1 MYRKTLAKK
10 GASTKPVPQRTKA
23 ATPPPSE
30 SEHESA
36 DEPLAQRSRR
46 RIIEDDAADS
56 PPADPSS
63 DGVDEGEGEGEGE
76 GEDEDEDEG
85 EEEDEEEQQ
94 VHAKEQEQ
102 GSASKQRRRK
112 GRMVPDEFS
121 KSVLTVYKHHAPDA
135 KHPFSELGKF
145 EYTIQ
150 KCAPGEYPALRSNV
164 PEARWLAAIR
174 ATIGFIWEKFKEA
187 KVPYLALLSYWMLL
201 CAFKRSYDAVRLK
214 STPKGMANM
223 TPGEVAN
230 GVKSDEAW
238 EEGFGRH
245 LLAGKAAAAA
255 AGKPFANDDVEFPDM
270 TPYLALAAELKADSE
285 TCPKLVLRLDS
296 TKVSRFLTP
305 AARAVLRARERPLQ
319 LQLLWNVEGPQ
330 HSIPDML
337 RFVIGL
343 LWGCTAVHEVVIDG
357 HGFGH
362 DQLGAWLGATLA
374 DSFPEL
380 SSLTL
385 GFGMSYEGLAGLLSD
400 QALKAQLLHL
410 DLRQAFLHNPGKS
423 AFYREA
429 VSLHS
434 LQMEHM
440 DSPGESLH
448 HLPCQWRTLRV
459 CKADIGDLSKL
470 PLHAVRDVVHIGRLH
485 VVARADNLADITAGA
500 SCFAAGV
507 AVKPKVDI
515 LRVDIV
521 DTSDEELAVL
531 AALQPLAG
539 CIRVVDVVCGDWN
552 DEDDIAEFDADVM
565 EALLPVCQ
573 GCSELRIRMASLQ
586 PSPQMWHAIVDRVP
600 SIAKVHIHQC
610 YDLYEDVLLFME
622 EYVEEHG
629 GRDIDIQIDYFLTSP
644 MGAQED
650 LGDCDLSDY
659 QFGPLRGPANP
670 AQGPANPA
678 QGPGNPAQG
687 YGNPAQGP
695 SNPAQGPGNPAQG
708 PGNPAQGYGN
718 PAQGPGNPAQGPGN
732 PAQVSR
738 NGGQAFPLIAKRC
751 LALTPYVAPKFT
763 IDINAP
769 AISSGTEEALRGRQ
783 QPFTLTLYQRSNAD
797 SVEAADMLYKT
808 MNLVGVCASV
818 TAVEFSATS
827 IGDFDCA
834 AVAMDPHLTQQLI
847 DSFPACQRL
856 SITGY
861 SVMADDLSSLL
872 SHCNIVGRIKQL
884 DIRNH
889 GPKNNVIGN
898 MWACVESAMHLT
910 HLDVWDVGEP
920 THSLRGVACQWEVVR
935 VAEMQ
940 LRHAASLPLQSSTQ
954 LTVDVLHVDLDA
966 RDMPQI
972 STAVSSL
979 ITDSS
984 VKPTIGKLALQYMWT
999 SAEGQAAMAAL
1010 QPMVGYYEEVDVHL
1024 GEETWEN
1031 GYVIML
1037 DVSVMNALVPLLQ
1050 QCAREAT
1057 ALAPMSERVKLIAA
1071 GVALSQDTAKKV
1083 TMTQDDLFQF
1093 VHRSW
1098 EDTSYPASPNNR
1110 AQWQGLQAFFAT
1122 KWQAA
1127 QQQFVNLQAMY
1138 CKAKVDQDLPDEYLQ
1153 LRRTCKNQWQRMTPD
1168 TPSSQQGI
1176 SQVASAT
1183 STQQQLQTL
1192 QQEQQEQGQGQGQ
1205 RQVQQVQQQQQQR
1218 QQQQQTQQQQERQGQ
1233 QQQPQGQGQG
1243 QQEGQG
1249 QQQQQQQQQ
1258 RQQQQTSGP
1267 AAAWPTSA
1275 GTSRV
1280 AATPEGSAAAAGA
1293 NAARQHVEAGLSS
1306 AAKKRRPEQTSETQ
1320 EQPQEE
1326 TKEKIHEL
1334 EQELQNLKGK
1344 VFQQPTYKAYPGKVF
1359 KQGQEA
1365 PCRNEALA
1373 AGLTVY
1379 QLPQNVLPGLEVVM
1393 AIIYITRVYC
1403 SLIFSSV
1410 LPQQTPQQRTQYI
1423 TQYGT
1428 GQRLQVL
1435 LAKSPSGKLDLT
1447 FKTLNNADTKAIN
1460 DQLTDAQKA
1469 EVQNHKAVLTKYFT
1483 RLVKLLDRP
1492 LNALATIIN
1501 DPVNK
1506 RKMVGEG
1513 DEQEMLIEP
1522 AQHAAPP
1529 QAPHT
1534 DFKPMA
1540 SGLDDGFVFLLACQ
1554 DFDLVAYM
1562 YSHLLMEHAA
1572 PYYKNGNPDL
1582 PSLTAIATH
1591 ALLREGTLVQVKAG
1605 QLVLFRGN
1613 TVHAGTAGRP
1623 DSCGARLYGFGKT
1636 GQPAD
1641 NTTVNMSQLGAVF
1654 EGIPTATGTESLS
1667 APHPQL
1673 HIDEQSA
1680 TADPQYQRLLA
1691 AALAGKSRQFQI
1703 QGNLM
1708 YHTGRGT
1715 RRLYIPVGPMR
1726 TALLR
1731 EAHDI
1736 PISGH
1741 LVPLTFDEAL
1751 DVDLPSGAS
1760 TPRNS
1765 ASSYS
1770 PSSPSLSPSP
1780 SGEYQ
1785 PIVSG
1790 TPPNA
1795 HPAAQ
1800 LAQAEQPEQF
1810 RSPAFALVS
1819 TGNREAQQ
1827 ALQGCQHCQ
1836 SFKAA
1841 ADYYSGLARA
1851 RAAFNALGAT
1861 MDMIVRQQEQQ
1872 HASQGE
1878 PRVAQGLV
1886 KLTDVQPFDG
1896 KGSVSTWLFHVEEVF
1911 KLTPG
1916 LTDEQKIVSTGVRL
1930 TGLAASWYVSVRS
1943 APSASFTW
1951 DLFKAALKAAFVT
1964 QSETAKA
1971 RDQLHVARQKPNQT
1985 ALSFATHLRSLFLHI
2000 PTITEDEQLDRF
2012 RRGLHPH
2019 LKAMVDIQSPTTFD
2033 QAVKIAVAH
2042 DTACRDAGLS
2052 TAVPMQLGLMKQV
2065 KQQPLRAPRETRG
2078 TSSTSTPQQ
2087 TQADKPRLQRLTP
2100 EEKACKDLESSQ
2112 PKASTGKTTAIT
2124 PPPPRLRITKLAANS
2139 SPDSHADLLV
2149 FTGSYKGNSA
2159 RVLIDGG
2166 ATGSFIDSAFCT
2178 KYGIQTA
2185 QKVSPDYIS
2194 LADGHQQQS
2203 SAMIPN
2209 ARFRLGTYKGE
2220 QTLHVTH
2227 LHDFDIILGKP
2238 WLAEINPR
2246 IDWKANIMRFRHA
2259 GRQHTLR
2266 PPVKQPGTTNTS
2278 GSPLLISSAQ
2288 LRTAISNNC
2297 PTFLVSITP
2306 ADSNAETCHQ
2316 VLDCSPIVQEYADVF
2331 PSDLPHGLPPERSVD
2346 HRIELQQAKP
2356 PPARPI
2362 YNVSSN
2368 ELAELKQQIG
2378 ELLDKGFIRPSTSPY
2393 ASGVLLV
2400 RKKDGSFRMCIDY
2413 RPLNRL
2419 TIKNKY
2425 PLPRLDTLLDR
2436 LHGAKVFSK
2445 LDLRQ
2450 GYHQI
2455 RVAPEDIHKTAFRT
2469 RYGHF
2474 EFTVLP
2480 FGLCNAPA
2488 TFQRLMNDVLHDL
2501 LDDCVLVYLDD
2512 ILIFS
2517 RTPQEHLAHLRRVLD
2532 LLRKHKLYAKLS
2544 KCEFGMDQTS
2554 FLGHIVSASGIAC
2567 DPAKVAAVQSWP
2579 IPTTVHDVR
2588 SFLGLANYYRRFVKD
2603 FSTIA
2608 APLTTLTRADG
2619 HDKQGV
2625 VAWGQAQQSAFDAL
2639 KQALVSAPILIA
2651 PDPSQPYTLRCDA
2664 SSIGIGAVLSQG
2676 TGSAERV
2683 VAYHS
2688 RKLLPAERNYP
2699 THEQELLSLVEA
2711 LKVWRHYLLGASFNL
2726 LTDNWATKHIQ
2737 TQPRLDC
2744 RRQARWMEV
2753 LQEYD
2758 CIIDHIPGKQ
2768 NIVADAL
2775 SRRSDYQL
2783 LSVGRRTQ
2791 RNPAQ
2796 VTETTIS
2803 VDQSRLRNIRDAAA
2817 TDPQYQRHLAAALK
2831 GRARQFT
2838 VQDNL
2843 LYHTGRGTPLLYIP
2857 AGPLRTDLLC
2867 EAHNVPTAGHLGRDK
2882 TYLRLSRLVYWPRM
2896 AAAVHDY
2903 IRTCTHCQRNKSS
2916 TTKPFGL
2923 LQPLPVPQHRWEQ
2936 VSMDL
2941 ITQLPV
2947 TSAGHDAIVVFVD
2960 KLTKMIHTVP
2970 TTTTVSAPELAQLFF
2985 DSVFKYHGLPKV
2997 IISDRDPRFTSN
3009 FWQQLFAK
3017 TGTHLNISTANHPQ
3031 TDGQTERAN
3040 RTIEDMLRNYV
3051 SPHHTDWDNH
3061 LTAVEF
3067 AYNASVQASTGYS
3080 PFMLNSGQ
3088 EPHTPLSLAVSS
3100 AAPARATPDT
3110 SESAPAFLQ
3119 RMATNI
3125 AAATQHLIKAQE
3137 RQVKYAN
3144 AHRQDH
3150 TFSTGDMVYLGDSF
3164 FTHIRP
3170 ATQATGAAR
3179 KFTPRQHGPFKVL
3192 EVVTP
3197 VALRLQLPAEW
3208 KSVHPVVHVSHV
3220 KLHHDGSARFPTRN
3234 PAPPPEPDIIDG
3246 EAHYHV
3252 EAFRNHRFQRGKLQL
3267 QVKWLGHPE
3276 HENSWVPLAQ
3286 LQEDMTQNV
3295 LKKLLRAYAFRT
3307 KQPKGWMQPA

>member
-1 MYRKTLAKK
+1 
-10 GASTKPVPQRTKA
+10 
-23 ATPPPSE
+23 
-30 SEHESA
+30 
-36 DEPLAQRSRR
+36 
-46 RIIEDDAADS
+46 
-56 PPADPSS
+56 
-63 DGVDEGEGEGEGE
+63 
-76 GEDEDEDEG
+76 
-85 EEEDEEEQQ
+85 
-94 VHAKEQEQ
+94 
-102 GSASKQRRRK
+102 
-112 GRMVPDEFS
+112 
-121 KSVLTVYKHHAPDA
+121 
-135 KHPFSELGKF
+135 
-145 EYTIQ
+145 
-150 KCAPGEYPALRSNV
+150 
-164 PEARWLAAIR
+164 
-174 ATIGFIWEKFKEA
+174 
-187 KVPYLALLSYWMLL
+187 
-201 CAFKRSYDAVRLK
+201 
-214 STPKGMANM
+214 MA
-223 TPGEVAN
+223 
-230 GVKSDEAW
+230 
-238 EEGFGRH
+238 
-245 LLAGKAAAAA
+245 
-255 AGKPFANDDVEFPDM
+255 
-270 TPYLALAAELKADSE
+270 
-285 TCPKLVLRLDS
+285 
-296 TKVSRFLTP
+296 
-305 AARAVLRARERPLQ
+305 
-319 LQLLWNVEGPQ
+319 
-330 HSIPDML
+330 
-337 RFVIGL
+337 
-343 LWGCTAVHEVVIDG
+343 
-357 HGFGH
+357 
-362 DQLGAWLGATLA
+362 
-374 DSFPEL
+374 
-380 SSLTL
+380 
-385 GFGMSYEGLAGLLSD
+385 
-400 QALKAQLLHL
+400 
-410 DLRQAFLHNPGKS
+410 
-423 AFYREA
+423 
-429 VSLHS
+429 
-434 LQMEHM
+434 
-440 DSPGESLH
+440 
-448 HLPCQWRTLRV
+448 
-459 CKADIGDLSKL
+459 
-470 PLHAVRDVVHIGRLH
+470 
-485 VVARADNLADITAGA
+485 
-500 SCFAAGV
+500 
-507 AVKPKVDI
+507 
-515 LRVDIV
+515 
-521 DTSDEELAVL
+521 
-531 AALQPLAG
+531 
-539 CIRVVDVVCGDWN
+539 
-552 DEDDIAEFDADVM
+552 
-565 EALLPVCQ
+565 
-573 GCSELRIRMASLQ
+573 Q
-586 PSPQMWHAIVDRVP
+586 PS
-600 SIAKVHIHQC
+600 
-610 YDLYEDVLLFME
+610 
-622 EYVEEHG
+622 
-629 GRDIDIQIDYFLTSP
+629 
-644 MGAQED
+644 AQ
-650 LGDCDLSDY
+650 
-659 QFGPLRGPANP
+659 PA
-670 AQGPANPA
+670 
-678 QGPGNPAQG
+678 
-687 YGNPAQGP
+687 
-695 SNPAQGPGNPAQG
+695 
-708 PGNPAQGYGN
+708 
-718 PAQGPGNPAQGPGN
+718 
-732 PAQVSR
+732 
-738 NGGQAFPLIAKRC
+738 
-751 LALTPYVAPKFT
+751 
-763 IDINAP
+763 
-769 AISSGTEEALRGRQ
+769 
-783 QPFTLTLYQRSNAD
+783 
-797 SVEAADMLYKT
+797 T
-808 MNLVGVCASV
+808 M
-818 TAVEFSATS
+818 
-827 IGDFDCA
+827 D
-834 AVAMDPHLTQQLI
+834 
-847 DSFPACQRL
+847 
-856 SITGY
+856 
-861 SVMADDLSSLL
+861 
-872 SHCNIVGRIKQL
+872 
-884 DIRNH
+884 
-889 GPKNNVIGN
+889 
-898 MWACVESAMHLT
+898 
-910 HLDVWDVGEP
+910 
-920 THSLRGVACQWEVVR
+920 
-935 VAEMQ
+935 
-940 LRHAASLPLQSSTQ
+940 
-954 LTVDVLHVDLDA
+954 
-966 RDMPQI
+966 
-972 STAVSSL
+972 
-979 ITDSS
+979 
-984 VKPTIGKLALQYMWT
+984 
-999 SAEGQAAMAAL
+999 
-1010 QPMVGYYEEVDVHL
+1010 
-1024 GEETWEN
+1024 
-1031 GYVIML
+1031 
-1037 DVSVMNALVPLLQ
+1037 
-1050 QCAREAT
+1050 
-1057 ALAPMSERVKLIAA
+1057 
-1071 GVALSQDTAKKV
+1071 
-1083 TMTQDDLFQF
+1083 
-1093 VHRSW
+1093 
-1098 EDTSYPASPNNR
+1098 
-1110 AQWQGLQAFFAT
+1110 
-1122 KWQAA
+1122 
-1127 QQQFVNLQAMY
+1127 
-1138 CKAKVDQDLPDEYLQ
+1138 
-1153 LRRTCKNQWQRMTPD
+1153 
-1168 TPSSQQGI
+1168 
-1176 SQVASAT
+1176 
-1183 STQQQLQTL
+1183 
-1192 QQEQQEQGQGQGQ
+1192 
-1205 RQVQQVQQQQQQR
+1205 
-1218 QQQQQTQQQQERQGQ
+1218 
-1233 QQQPQGQGQG
+1233 
-1243 QQEGQG
+1243 
-1249 QQQQQQQQQ
+1249 
-1258 RQQQQTSGP
+1258 
-1267 AAAWPTSA
+1267 
-1275 GTSRV
+1275 
-1280 AATPEGSAAAAGA
+1280 
-1293 NAARQHVEAGLSS
+1293 
-1306 AAKKRRPEQTSETQ
+1306 
-1320 EQPQEE
+1320 
-1326 TKEKIHEL
+1326 
-1334 EQELQNLKGK
+1334 
-1344 VFQQPTYKAYPGKVF
+1344 
-1359 KQGQEA
+1359 
-1365 PCRNEALA
+1365 
-1373 AGLTVY
+1373 
-1379 QLPQNVLPGLEVVM
+1379 
-1393 AIIYITRVYC
+1393 
-1403 SLIFSSV
+1403 
-1410 LPQQTPQQRTQYI
+1410 
-1423 TQYGT
+1423 
-1428 GQRLQVL
+1428 
-1435 LAKSPSGKLDLT
+1435 
-1447 FKTLNNADTKAIN
+1447 
-1460 DQLTDAQKA
+1460 
-1469 EVQNHKAVLTKYFT
+1469 
-1483 RLVKLLDRP
+1483 
-1492 LNALATIIN
+1492 TII
-1501 DPVNK
+1501 
-1506 RKMVGEG
+1506 
-1513 DEQEMLIEP
+1513 
-1522 AQHAAPP
+1522 
-1529 QAPHT
+1529 
-1534 DFKPMA
+1534 
-1540 SGLDDGFVFLLACQ
+1540 
-1554 DFDLVAYM
+1554 
-1562 YSHLLMEHAA
+1562 
-1572 PYYKNGNPDL
+1572 
-1582 PSLTAIATH
+1582 
-1591 ALLREGTLVQVKAG
+1591 
-1605 QLVLFRGN
+1605 
-1613 TVHAGTAGRP
+1613 
-1623 DSCGARLYGFGKT
+1623 
-1636 GQPAD
+1636 
-1641 NTTVNMSQLGAVF
+1641 
-1654 EGIPTATGTESLS
+1654 
-1667 APHPQL
+1667 
-1673 HIDEQSA
+1673 
-1680 TADPQYQRLLA
+1680 
-1691 AALAGKSRQFQI
+1691 
-1703 QGNLM
+1703 
-1708 YHTGRGT
+1708 
-1715 RRLYIPVGPMR
+1715 
-1726 TALLR
+1726 
-1731 EAHDI
+1731 
-1736 PISGH
+1736 
-1741 LVPLTFDEAL
+1741 
-1751 DVDLPSGAS
+1751 
-1760 TPRNS
+1760 
-1765 ASSYS
+1765 
-1770 PSSPSLSPSP
+1770 
-1780 SGEYQ
+1780 
-1785 PIVSG
+1785 
-1790 TPPNA
+1790 
-1795 HPAAQ
+1795 
-1800 LAQAEQPEQF
+1800 
-1810 RSPAFALVS
+1810 
-1819 TGNREAQQ
+1819 
-1827 ALQGCQHCQ
+1827 
-1836 SFKAA
+1836 
-1841 ADYYSGLARA
+1841 
-1851 RAAFNALGAT
+1851 AAFNALGAT
-1861 MDMIVRQQEQQ
+1861 MDRIVRQQEQQ
-1872 HASQGE
+1872 QASQGE
-1878 PRVAQGLV
+1878 PRVAHGLV

-1943 APSASFTW
+1943 NPHASYTW

-2065 KQQPLRAPRETRG
+2065 KQQPHRAQRETHG
-2078 TSSTSTPQQ
+2078 TSSTSAPQQ

-2100 EEKACKDLESSQ
+2100 EEKAWY
-2112 PKASTGKTTAIT
+2112 
-2124 PPPPRLRITKLAANS
+2124 AAHNKCT
-2139 SPDSHADLLV
+2139 
-2149 FTGSYKGNSA
+2149 FC
-2159 RVLIDGG
+2159 REDGHL
-2166 ATGSFIDSAFCT
+2166 TFCT

-2203 SAMIPN
+2203 NAMVPN

-2227 LHDFDIILGKP
+2227 LHDFDIIL
-2238 WLAEINPR
+2238 
-2246 IDWKANIMRFRHA
+2246 

-2288 LRTAISNNC
+2288 LRTAISNKC
-2297 PTFLVSITP
+2297 PVFLVSITP

-2362 YNVSSN
+2362 YNVSS
-2368 ELAELKQQIG
+2368 G

-2517 RTPQEHLAHLRRVLD
+2517 RTPQEHIAHLRRVLD

-2544 KCEFGMDQTS
+2544 KCEFGMDQTA

-2579 IPTTVHDVR
+2579 IPTTVHEVR

-2608 APLTTLTRADG
+2608 APLTALTRADG

-2783 LSVGRRTQ
+2783 LSVGRRAQ

-2817 TDPQYQRHLAAALK
+2817 TDPQYQRHLTAALK

-2867 EAHNVPTAGHLGRDK
+2867 EAHDVPTAGHLGRDK

-2903 IRTCTHCQRNKSS
+2903 IRTCTHCQGNKSS

-3067 AYNASVQASTGYS
+3067 AYNASIQASTGYS

-3100 AAPARATPDT
+3100 PAQARVTPAT

-3150 TFSTGDMVYLGDSF
+3150 KFSTGDMVYLCDSF

-3170 ATQATGAAR
+3170 ATQAAGAAR

-3246 EAHYHV
+3246 EEHYHV

>member
-1 MYRKTLAKK
+1 
-10 GASTKPVPQRTKA
+10 
-23 ATPPPSE
+23 
-30 SEHESA
+30 
-36 DEPLAQRSRR
+36 
-46 RIIEDDAADS
+46 
-56 PPADPSS
+56 
-63 DGVDEGEGEGEGE
+63 
-76 GEDEDEDEG
+76 
-85 EEEDEEEQQ
+85 
-94 VHAKEQEQ
+94 
-102 GSASKQRRRK
+102 
-112 GRMVPDEFS
+112 
-121 KSVLTVYKHHAPDA
+121 
-135 KHPFSELGKF
+135 
-145 EYTIQ
+145 
-150 KCAPGEYPALRSNV
+150 
-164 PEARWLAAIR
+164 
-174 ATIGFIWEKFKEA
+174 
-187 KVPYLALLSYWMLL
+187 
-201 CAFKRSYDAVRLK
+201 
-214 STPKGMANM
+214 
-223 TPGEVAN
+223 
-230 GVKSDEAW
+230 
-238 EEGFGRH
+238 
-245 LLAGKAAAAA
+245 
-255 AGKPFANDDVEFPDM
+255 
-270 TPYLALAAELKADSE
+270 
-285 TCPKLVLRLDS
+285 
-296 TKVSRFLTP
+296 
-305 AARAVLRARERPLQ
+305 
-319 LQLLWNVEGPQ
+319 
-330 HSIPDML
+330 
-337 RFVIGL
+337 
-343 LWGCTAVHEVVIDG
+343 
-357 HGFGH
+357 
-362 DQLGAWLGATLA
+362 
-374 DSFPEL
+374 
-380 SSLTL
+380 
-385 GFGMSYEGLAGLLSD
+385 
-400 QALKAQLLHL
+400 
-410 DLRQAFLHNPGKS
+410 
-423 AFYREA
+423 
-429 VSLHS
+429 
-434 LQMEHM
+434 M
-440 DSPGESLH
+440 D
-448 HLPCQWRTLRV
+448 
-459 CKADIGDLSKL
+459 K
-470 PLHAVRDVVHIGRLH
+470 
-485 VVARADNLADITAGA
+485 
-500 SCFAAGV
+500 
-507 AVKPKVDI
+507 
-515 LRVDIV
+515 
-521 DTSDEELAVL
+521 
-531 AALQPLAG
+531 
-539 CIRVVDVVCGDWN
+539 
-552 DEDDIAEFDADVM
+552 
-565 EALLPVCQ
+565 
-573 GCSELRIRMASLQ
+573 
-586 PSPQMWHAIVDRVP
+586 
-600 SIAKVHIHQC
+600 
-610 YDLYEDVLLFME
+610 
-622 EYVEEHG
+622 
-629 GRDIDIQIDYFLTSP
+629 
-644 MGAQED
+644 
-650 LGDCDLSDY
+650 
-659 QFGPLRGPANP
+659 
-670 AQGPANPA
+670 
-678 QGPGNPAQG
+678 
-687 YGNPAQGP
+687 
-695 SNPAQGPGNPAQG
+695 
-708 PGNPAQGYGN
+708 
-718 PAQGPGNPAQGPGN
+718 
-732 PAQVSR
+732 
-738 NGGQAFPLIAKRC
+738 
-751 LALTPYVAPKFT
+751 
-763 IDINAP
+763 
-769 AISSGTEEALRGRQ
+769 
-783 QPFTLTLYQRSNAD
+783 
-797 SVEAADMLYKT
+797 
-808 MNLVGVCASV
+808 
-818 TAVEFSATS
+818 
-827 IGDFDCA
+827 
-834 AVAMDPHLTQQLI
+834 
-847 DSFPACQRL
+847 
-856 SITGY
+856 
-861 SVMADDLSSLL
+861 
-872 SHCNIVGRIKQL
+872 
-884 DIRNH
+884 
-889 GPKNNVIGN
+889 
-898 MWACVESAMHLT
+898 
-910 HLDVWDVGEP
+910 
-920 THSLRGVACQWEVVR
+920 
-935 VAEMQ
+935 
-940 LRHAASLPLQSSTQ
+940 
-954 LTVDVLHVDLDA
+954 
-966 RDMPQI
+966 
-972 STAVSSL
+972 
-979 ITDSS
+979 
-984 VKPTIGKLALQYMWT
+984 
-999 SAEGQAAMAAL
+999 
-1010 QPMVGYYEEVDVHL
+1010 
-1024 GEETWEN
+1024 
-1031 GYVIML
+1031 
-1037 DVSVMNALVPLLQ
+1037 
-1050 QCAREAT
+1050 
-1057 ALAPMSERVKLIAA
+1057 
-1071 GVALSQDTAKKV
+1071 
-1083 TMTQDDLFQF
+1083 
-1093 VHRSW
+1093 
-1098 EDTSYPASPNNR
+1098 
-1110 AQWQGLQAFFAT
+1110 
-1122 KWQAA
+1122 
-1127 QQQFVNLQAMY
+1127 
-1138 CKAKVDQDLPDEYLQ
+1138 
-1153 LRRTCKNQWQRMTPD
+1153 
-1168 TPSSQQGI
+1168 
-1176 SQVASAT
+1176 
-1183 STQQQLQTL
+1183 
-1192 QQEQQEQGQGQGQ
+1192 
-1205 RQVQQVQQQQQQR
+1205 
-1218 QQQQQTQQQQERQGQ
+1218 
-1233 QQQPQGQGQG
+1233 
-1243 QQEGQG
+1243 
-1249 QQQQQQQQQ
+1249 
-1258 RQQQQTSGP
+1258 
-1267 AAAWPTSA
+1267 
-1275 GTSRV
+1275 
-1280 AATPEGSAAAAGA
+1280 
-1293 NAARQHVEAGLSS
+1293 
-1306 AAKKRRPEQTSETQ
+1306 
-1320 EQPQEE
+1320 
-1326 TKEKIHEL
+1326 
-1334 EQELQNLKGK
+1334 
-1344 VFQQPTYKAYPGKVF
+1344 
-1359 KQGQEA
+1359 
-1365 PCRNEALA
+1365 
-1373 AGLTVY
+1373 
-1379 QLPQNVLPGLEVVM
+1379 
-1393 AIIYITRVYC
+1393 
-1403 SLIFSSV
+1403 
-1410 LPQQTPQQRTQYI
+1410 
-1423 TQYGT
+1423 
-1428 GQRLQVL
+1428 
-1435 LAKSPSGKLDLT
+1435 
-1447 FKTLNNADTKAIN
+1447 
-1460 DQLTDAQKA
+1460 
-1469 EVQNHKAVLTKYFT
+1469 
-1483 RLVKLLDRP
+1483 
-1492 LNALATIIN
+1492 
-1501 DPVNK
+1501 
-1506 RKMVGEG
+1506 
-1513 DEQEMLIEP
+1513 
-1522 AQHAAPP
+1522 
-1529 QAPHT
+1529 
-1534 DFKPMA
+1534 
-1540 SGLDDGFVFLLACQ
+1540 
-1554 DFDLVAYM
+1554 
-1562 YSHLLMEHAA
+1562 
-1572 PYYKNGNPDL
+1572 
-1582 PSLTAIATH
+1582 
-1591 ALLREGTLVQVKAG
+1591 
-1605 QLVLFRGN
+1605 
-1613 TVHAGTAGRP
+1613 
-1623 DSCGARLYGFGKT
+1623 
-1636 GQPAD
+1636 
-1641 NTTVNMSQLGAVF
+1641 
-1654 EGIPTATGTESLS
+1654 
-1667 APHPQL
+1667 
-1673 HIDEQSA
+1673 
-1680 TADPQYQRLLA
+1680 
-1691 AALAGKSRQFQI
+1691 
-1703 QGNLM
+1703 
-1708 YHTGRGT
+1708 
-1715 RRLYIPVGPMR
+1715 
-1726 TALLR
+1726 
-1731 EAHDI
+1731 
-1736 PISGH
+1736 
-1741 LVPLTFDEAL
+1741 
-1751 DVDLPSGAS
+1751 
-1760 TPRNS
+1760 
-1765 ASSYS
+1765 
-1770 PSSPSLSPSP
+1770 
-1780 SGEYQ
+1780 
-1785 PIVSG
+1785 
-1790 TPPNA
+1790 
-1795 HPAAQ
+1795 
-1800 LAQAEQPEQF
+1800 
-1810 RSPAFALVS
+1810 
-1819 TGNREAQQ
+1819 
-1827 ALQGCQHCQ
+1827 
-1836 SFKAA
+1836 
-1841 ADYYSGLARA
+1841 
-1851 RAAFNALGAT
+1851 
-1861 MDMIVRQQEQQ
+1861 IVRQQEQQ
-1872 HASQGE
+1872 HAAQAE

-2065 KQQPLRAPRETRG
+2065 KQQPHRAQRETRD
-2078 TSSTSTPQQ
+2078 TSSTSAPQQ

-2112 PKASTGKTTAIT
+2112 PTASTGETTAIS
-2124 PPPPRLRITKLAANS
+2124 PPQPRLRITKLAANS
-2139 SPDSHADLLV
+2139 NPGSHADLLV

-2288 LRTAISNNC
+2288 LRTAISNKC

-2362 YNVSSN
+2362 YNVSSG

-2517 RTPQEHLAHLRRVLD
+2517 RTPQEHIAHLRRVLD

-2567 DPAKVAAVQSWP
+2567 DPAK
-2579 IPTTVHDVR
+2579 
-2588 SFLGLANYYRRFVKD
+2588 
-2603 FSTIA
+2603 
-2608 APLTTLTRADG
+2608 
-2619 HDKQGV
+2619 
-2625 VAWGQAQQSAFDAL
+2625 AQQSAFDAL

-2817 TDPQYQRHLAAALK
+2817 TDPQYQRHLTAALK

-2867 EAHNVPTAGHLGRDK
+2867 EAHDVPTAGHLGRDK

-3100 AAPARATPDT
+3100 AAPARVTPDT

-3150 TFSTGDMVYLGDSF
+3150 KFSTGDMVYLCDSF

-3170 ATQATGAAR
+3170 ATQAAGAAR

-3246 EAHYHV
+3246 EEHYHV

-3286 LQEDMTQNV
+3286 LQEDLTQNV